1 LSARGG
7 PVGRLAEFFRRGG
20 YEVDVEDDVL
30 WLRSDRVSGV
40 VRVVGDDAGA
50 SELLS
55 AVIEAARDAAA
66 GFLAYIAAPKKHS
79 RPGWRACLQTSRPR
93 PPQIHRLRGL

>member
-40 VRVVGDDAGA
+40 VRVVGDDAGQ
-50 SELLS
+50 
-55 AVIEAARDAAA
+55 D
-66 GFLAYIAAPKKHS
+66 IAHQHGVHLMAF
-79 RPGWRACLQTSRPR
+79 
-93 PPQIHRLRGL
+93 